1 VTSNNSSFYS
11 QTLEHLLQEL
21 RKVKVDPDEIRIPGQ
36 LYDDLVDD
44 AEDIAEEDSTAE
56 EDCFL
61 LPR

>member
-1 VTSNNSSFYS
+1 
-11 QTLEHLLQEL
+11 LLQEL